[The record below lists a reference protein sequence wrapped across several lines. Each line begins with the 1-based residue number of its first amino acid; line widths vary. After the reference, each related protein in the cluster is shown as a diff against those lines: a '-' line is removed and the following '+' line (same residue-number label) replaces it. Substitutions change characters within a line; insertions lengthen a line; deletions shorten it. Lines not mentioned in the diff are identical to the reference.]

1 MHLHGPQSTD
11 TFHPDAAERGANS
24 MHSMSKTSTQK
35 LKKKKKN
42 PMKMSPAVKRNRTSI
57 FGSAADARPGRSSKT
72 RRDSTVSNDEILIS
86 LSAHFPPLYVHFRDL
101 FITLFSFF

>member
-35 LKKKKKN
+35 LKKKKKSDEN
-42 PMKMSPAVKRNRTSI
+42 EP
-57 FGSAADARPGRSSKT
+57 RS
-72 RRDSTVSNDEILIS
+72 
-86 LSAHFPPLYVHFRDL
+86 
-101 FITLFSFF
+101 